1 MTQQLGDGRIAC
13 LQARSAHDA
22 EPSLSAEQAEDVSGA
37 LAFTAGAHSD
47 RRFASVFVTGADG
60 LRLHVRSYGSR
71 VASALP
77 VVCLPGLARTAADF
91 HPLATALAADPVNP
105 RLVLALDYRGHG
117 QSHYDRNPKNYAI
130 RVALAD
136 LSAVLAAFEI
146 TSAIFVGT
154 SFGGVLAML
163 LAVLPP
169 IAVAGVILNDIGPVM
184 EPRGLMRIKSYVGK
198 LPIARNFEEGAEIL
212 RWLFEAQF
220 TKLAPQDWI
229 AFAQRTWREGHG
241 TLVPSH
247 DPKLARALRSYS
259 LERLPTLW
267 DQFDALARI
276 PLMVIRGANSD
287 MLARPTLNEMLARRS
302 QLEVVVVPDQGHA
315 PLLGEPKV
323 IRRVAAFVASCD
335 APARD

>member
-1 MTQQLGDGRIAC
+1 M
-13 LQARSAHDA
+13 
-22 EPSLSAEQAEDVSGA
+22 
-37 LAFTAGAHSD
+37 
-47 RRFASVFVTGADG
+47 
-60 LRLHVRSYGSR
+60 LHVRSYGSR
-71 VASALP
+71 VPSALP

-91 HPLATALAADPVNP
+91 HPLATALAAGPANP

-117 QSHYDRNPKNYAI
+117 QSQYDRNPKNYAI
-130 RVALAD
+130 RIVLAD

-154 SFGGVLAML
+154 SFGGVLAMM

-169 IAVAGVILNDIGPVM
+169 AAVAGIILNDIGPVI
-184 EPRGLMRIKSYVGK
+184 ELKGLVRIKHYVGK
-198 LPIARNFEEGAEIL
+198 LPVPRTFEEGGEIL
-212 RWLFEAQF
+212 RWWFHAQYP
-220 TKLAPQDWI
+220 KLAPQDWV

-247 DPKLARALRSYS
+247 DPKLERALRGYS

-287 MLARPTLNEMLARRS
+287 MLASTTLNAMLARRG

-315 PLLGEPKV
+315 PLLAEPKV
-323 IRRVAAFVASCD
+323 IRRIAAFVASCD

>member
-1 MTQQLGDGRIAC
+1 MFFHRRHRERQLQEAC
-13 LQARSAHDA
+13 SRPVADTCLCQ
-22 EPSLSAEQAEDVSGA
+22 G
-37 LAFTAGAHSD
+37 
-47 RRFASVFVTGADG
+47 FASAFVTAQDG
-60 LRLHVRSYGSR
+60 LTLHVRRYGSR
-71 VASALP
+71 RTSACS

-91 HPLATALAADPVNP
+91 HPLATALAADPAKP

-117 QSHYDRNPKNYAI
+117 QSQYDRNPKNYAI

-154 SFGGVLAML
+154 SFGGVLAMM

-169 IAVAGVILNDIGPVM
+169 IAVAGVLLNDIGPVM

-212 RWLFEAQF
+212 RWLFGAQF

-229 AFAQRTWREGHG
+229 AFAQRTWREHRGA
-241 TLVPSH
+241 LMPNH
-247 DPKLARALRSYS
+247 DLKLARALRGLS

-267 DQFDALARI
+267 DQFDAIAYI

-287 MLARPTLNEMLARRS
+287 MLASSTVNAMLARRG
-302 QLEVVVVPDQGHA
+302 QLEVVVIPDQGHA
-315 PLLGEPKV
+315 PLLAEPMA
-323 IRRVAAFVASCD
+323 IRRIAAFVASCD
-335 APARD
+335 VPARD

>member
-1 MTQQLGDGRIAC
+1 MTAQ
-13 LQARSAHDA
+13 
-22 EPSLSAEQAEDVSGA
+22 
-37 LAFTAGAHSD
+37 
-47 RRFASVFVTGADG
+47 DG
-60 LRLHVRSYGSR
+60 LTLHVRRYGSGH
-71 VASALP
+71 ACAHS

-91 HPLATALAADPVNP
+91 HPLATALAADPAKP

-117 QSHYDRNPKNYAI
+117 QSQYDRNPKNYTI

-136 LSAVLAAFEI
+136 LSAVLAALEI

-154 SFGGVLAML
+154 SFGGVLAMM

-229 AFAQRTWREGHG
+229 AFAQRTWREHRGARLLEQMHAVVRG
-241 TLVPSH
+241 ALMPNH
-247 DPKLARALRSYS
+247 DLKLARALRGIS

-267 DQFDALARI
+267 DQFDALAHI

-287 MLARPTLNEMLARRS
+287 MLASTTLNAMLARRG
-302 QLEVVVVPDQGHA
+302 QLEVVVMPDQGHA
-315 PLLGEPKV
+315 PLLAEPNV
-323 IRRVAAFVASCD
+323 IRRIAAFVASCD
-335 APARD
+335 VPARD

>member
-1 MTQQLGDGRIAC
+1 MFFHRRQTERHFQEAC
-13 LQARSAHDA
+13 SRPAA
-22 EPSLSAEQAEDVSGA
+22 ETHLCQG
-37 LAFTAGAHSD
+37 
-47 RRFASVFVTGADG
+47 FASAFVRAQDG
-60 LRLHVRSYGSR
+60 LTLHVRRYGSR
-71 VASALP
+71 DASAHS

-91 HPLATALAADPVNP
+91 HPLATALAADPASP

-117 QSHYDRNPKNYAI
+117 QSQYDRNPKNYAM

-154 SFGGVLAML
+154 SFGGVLAMM

-169 IAVAGVILNDIGPVM
+169 AAVAGVILNDIGPVM
-184 EPRGLMRIKSYVGK
+184 EPRGLIRIKSYVGK

-220 TKLAPQDWI
+220 TKLAPQDWV
-229 AFAQRTWREGHG
+229 AFAQRTWREGHS

-247 DPKLARALRSYS
+247 DPKLARALRGFS

-287 MLARPTLNEMLARRS
+287 MLARPTLNEMLARRE

-315 PLLGEPKV
+315 PLLAEPLV